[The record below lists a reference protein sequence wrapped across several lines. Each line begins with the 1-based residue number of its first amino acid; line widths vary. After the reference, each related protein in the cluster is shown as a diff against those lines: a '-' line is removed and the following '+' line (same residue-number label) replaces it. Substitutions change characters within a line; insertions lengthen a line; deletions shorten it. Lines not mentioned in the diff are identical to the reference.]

1 MPSADAPPGRVRAR
15 LALATAAAV
24 GTLYGVQG
32 LAGALPVLQGE
43 LGLDDA
49 DLGVFTAAYMLP
61 AVAFA
66 IPLGY
71 LADAVG
77 RRRVFVSMALLWSLA
92 GMAQAWAPS
101 FEALVGLRILQGV
114 GFAALMPLSV
124 TLIGDAVRG
133 VAQLR
138 AQAHRQVFMAI
149 GEFSMPLVGAGLAVA
164 AWRAPLA
171 AQGALAILAL
181 AGALVLDDEPT
192 AAGRSGRHGYARELS
207 SAIRMQGMRAVLV
220 AGFLRFWCK
229 FALLTYLPVMLVDGG
244 ATLAQAALVLS
255 LGSAVAALVS
265 TQVLRGLRRLPA
277 SNLLYG
283 ALFLVGLA
291 LVGFALAPSWEVAL
305 VVALVYGL
313 GDGVLMILQ
322 NALVTEGAPGDV
334 RAGLIAVNGTARN
347 AGKLVA
353 PLAMAALVVFV
364 SPALAFAVMGVG
376 AWLALP
382 ALRSVAQLDPLLR
395 VAAELPQVKPTVYS
409 NPISSESPV

>member
-1 MPSADAPPGRVRAR
+1 VRGQ

-32 LAGALPVLQGE
+32 LAGAMPVLQGE

-49 DLGVFTAAYMLP
+49 QLGIFTAAYMLP

-77 RRRVFVSMALLWSLA
+77 RRRVFVAMALLWSGA
-92 GMAQAWAPS
+92 GMAQAWAPG
-101 FEALVGLRILQGV
+101 FEALVGLRILQGI

-133 VAQLR
+133 AAQLR

-149 GEFSMPLVGAGLAVA
+149 GEFSMPLIGAALALA
-164 AWRAPLA
+164 TWRAPLA
-171 AQGALAILAL
+171 AQGVLGLLAVGGLL
-181 AGALVLDDEPT
+181 YLDDRPT
-192 AAGRSGRHGYARELS
+192 AAGRSGGRGYARELGT
-207 SAIRMQGMRAVLV
+207 AVRMPGMRAVLV

-229 FALLTYLPVMLVDGG
+229 FALLAYLPVMLVDGG
-244 ATLAQAALVLS
+244 ATVAQAALVLS
-255 LGSAVAALVS
+255 LGSAVAAVVS
-265 TQVLRGLRRLPA
+265 TQVIRGLRRLPA
-277 SNLLYG
+277 SHLLYG

-291 LVGFALAPSWEVAL
+291 LVGFAVAPSWEVAL
-305 VVALVYGL
+305 AAGLVYGL

-322 NALVTEGAPGDV
+322 NAFVTEGAPGGV

-347 AGKLVA
+347 AGKLAA
-353 PLAMAALVVFV
+353 PLSMAGLIAVL
-364 SPALAFAVMGVG
+364 SPPAAFALMGIG
-376 AWLALP
+376 AWLAVP
-382 ALRSVAQLDPLLR
+382 ALRSIEQLDPLLR
-395 VAAELPQVKPTVYS
+395 VAAELPKVKQSV
-409 NPISSESPV
+409 